1 MLLCGYL
8 IDLIIDIVRL
18 EVAASLQER
27 DELLEVLIILVLY
40 ASSRDLI
47 SYHYKDRS
55 PQAARGTTMDC

>member
-27 DELLEVLIILVLY
+27 DKLLEVLIILVLY
-40 ASSRDLI
+40 ASSRDLTP
-47 SYHYKDRS
+47 YHYKDRS
-55 PQAARGTTMDC
+55 PRAAQGTTMDY